1 MTRPVVVLVGPPGSG
16 KTVVGRLLADRL
28 GVAFRDTDRDVEA
41 AAGRSVPDIFVED
54 GEERFRALET
64 AAVAEA
70 LASHDGVL
78 ALGGGAVLS
87 AGSREALAGHRVVF
101 LDVGLA
107 NAVARVGLATS
118 RPLLAMNP
126 RARLRV
132 LLAERRALYE
142 QVASAVVVTDERAP
156 QEVAEQIAEGIAAGT
171 LESRR

>member
-1 MTRPVVVLVGPPGSG
+1 MTRPLVVLVGPPGSG
-16 KTVVGRLLADRL
+16 KTVVGRLLAGRL
-28 GVAFRDTDRDVEA
+28 GLGASGFRDTDRDVEA
-41 AAGRSVPDIFVED
+41 AAGRTVPDIFVED

-70 LASHDGVL
+70 LATHDGVL

-87 AGSREALAGHRVVF
+87 AGTREALTGHRVVF

-107 NAVARVGLATS
+107 AAVARVGLATS

-142 QVASAVVVTDERAP
+142 QVASAVVVTDERSP
-156 QEVAEQIAEGIAAGT
+156 EQIAEEIAEGL
-171 LESRR
+171 LESRP